1 MGAATLRMRGIG
13 KAFGGRRA
21 LDGVDLDV
29 RGGEMHALL
38 GENGAGKSTL
48 MNILSGLYRPDQG
61 RIELDG
67 RPIRFTSPHRALQAG
82 IGMVYQHAM
91 LVDTLSVLDN
101 LLLALPGALLRLDRQ
116 GVRTRTGELARR
128 FGMCVDIGAEAGFLS
143 VGERQQVEILK
154 LLLRDA
160 RFLILDEPATILS
173 RAEAAHLLD
182 SLAAIREG
190 GAAVILI
197 SHNLEEATAHADRVT
212 VLRDGRVTL
221 HGETGQVTASGLAA
235 AMFGGGS
242 FERAVVESGGRASGV
257 AGIAVE
263 NLFVRNERGAP
274 AVRGISLE
282 VSRGEVLGLV
292 GVAGNGQRELAAA
305 MTGLARPESGRVT
318 VAGRDMTGAPARE
331 FIRAGVA
338 SIPQDRFGTGIVAD
352 MSLRENLRL
361 KDDSR
366 GSGVTTEVEV
376 RALIDDFGITPPDPD
391 VPAGTLSG
399 GNLQRLIL
407 ARELRGDPPV
417 VIACSPFQGLD
428 LAAVAMVT
436 RALRVRADGGSA
448 VLLMGDDLETT
459 LGVSDRVAV
468 IHRGRIGW
476 IGSRDEADPSAV
488 GRLMAGFP
496 TEAPG
501 G

>member
-13 KAFGGRRA
+13 KTFGGRRA

-48 MNILSGLYRPDQG
+48 MNILSGLYRPDEG
-61 RIELDG
+61 WIELDG
-67 RPIRFTSPHRALQAG
+67 RHIRFPAPQQALRAG
-82 IGMVYQHAM
+82 IGMVHQHAM

-101 LLLALPGALLRLDRQ
+101 LLLALPGALLRLDRK
-116 GVRTRTGELARR
+116 GVRTRAGELAGR
-128 FGMCVDIGAEAGFLS
+128 FGMDVNLAAVAGFLS
-143 VGERQQVEILK
+143 VGERQRVEILK
-154 LLLRDA
+154 LLLREA
-160 RFLILDEPATILS
+160 RFLILDEPTAILT
-173 RAEAAHLLD
+173 RAEAGHLLD
-182 SLAAIREG
+182 SLRAIREE

-197 SHNLEEATAHADRVT
+197 SHNLEEATTHADRVT

-242 FERAVVESGGRASGV
+242 FERAGVKHGGMASGV
-257 AGIAVE
+257 AGMAVE
-263 NLFVRNERGAP
+263 NLVVRNEHGAP

-318 VAGRDMTGAPARE
+318 VAGRDMTGASARE
-331 FIRAGVA
+331 FIRAGVG
-338 SIPQDRFGTGIVAD
+338 SIPEDRFGTGIVAD

-366 GSGVTTEVEV
+366 GGVTAEVEV
-376 RALIDDFGITPPDPD
+376 RALIGDFGITPADPD

-428 LAAVAMVT
+428 LAAVAMAT
-436 RALRVRADGGSA
+436 RALRARAGGGAA

-468 IHRGRIGW
+468 IHRGRITW
-476 IGSRDEADPSAV
+476 IGSRDEVDPSAV

-496 TEAPG
+496 PEAPG